1 MTLREE
7 AEERKQQAED
17 DGKRRERLGQSIR
30 NVAATADGKIV
41 LAWLV
46 GLGNLFADDFQPN
59 AMAAYETGKKA
70 IPRKLWKTLEEH
82 AKRDDFIAICIGE

>member
-1 MTLREE
+1 MNIREGMAEREE
-7 AEERKQQAED
+7 QALEMEQ
-17 DGKRRERLGQSIR
+17 RRQRFGQAVR
-30 NVAATADGKIV
+30 NVAATPDGKIV

-59 AMAAYETGKKA
+59 AMAAYISGRKS
-70 IPRKLWKTLEEH
+70 IPRALWKTLEEH